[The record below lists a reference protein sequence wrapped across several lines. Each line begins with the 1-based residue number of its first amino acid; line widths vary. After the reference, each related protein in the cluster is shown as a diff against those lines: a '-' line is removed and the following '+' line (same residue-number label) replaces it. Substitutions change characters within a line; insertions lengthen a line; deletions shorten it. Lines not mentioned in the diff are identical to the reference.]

1 VGHCGGLLRNANNGG
16 TEEMEIEKFGQKKSD
31 GRKREEFEEK
41 NEELEEENMK
51 IDGGEVIWR
60 WRMWVEI

>member
-1 VGHCGGLLRNANNGG
+1 
-16 TEEMEIEKFGQKKSD
+16 MEIEKFGQKKSD